1 MNMQAFKVFQIRLT
15 DAEIDLINEEG
26 HSAVHKNSL
35 RLDMNLGRED
45 TGRLAADA
53 FNRGYYTHVSNITTE
68 GGLEGVFHVG
78 NMGPES
84 SIERLSP
91 MHSVSVG
98 DIVEDATGMMS
109 VVADW
114 GFKEVKSIEEKV

>member
-53 FNRGYYTHVSNITTE
+53 FNRGYYTHVSNITALD
-68 GGLEGVFHVG
+68 LEGVFHVG
-78 NMGPES
+78 NMGPEEN
-84 SIERLSP
+84 IERLTK
-91 MHSVSVG
+91 MHSLSVA
-98 DIVEDATGMMS
+98 DIVEDENGIKH
-109 VVADW
+109 VVASS
-114 GFKEVKSIEEKV
+114 GFKRLT